1 VDGAVIE
8 DRLSELLEH
17 AVHATDPEVSLH
29 AVAALRR
36 ELDAYERVQAWRAL
50 DAGSSY
56 GSVARALGISRQAA
70 HRRYRELVAAA
81 EPPPGAAR
89 RRVTPEARAAVQLAG
104 EEAKSMGAS
113 RIGSEHLLLG
123 ILRAGDER
131 AAPVL
136 RAHGVTLEAARM
148 AALPTLGG
156 DDGGGGGGGSALTE
170 YARRVFSEAM
180 RNAQATPGHSIDAA
194 DLLAAALHDDGGGAC
209 RTLDALAVDAAVVRA
224 SLRV

>member
-17 AVHATDPEVSLH
+17 ALRATDPEISLH
-29 AVAALRR
+29 ALAALRR
-36 ELDAYERVQAWRAL
+36 ELDAFERVQAWRAL

-70 HRRYRELVAAA
+70 HRRYRELASAA
-81 EPPPGAAR
+81 EPPPGAVR

-104 EEAKSMGAS
+104 EEAKALGAT

-123 ILRAGDER
+123 ILRAGDAR
-131 AAPVL
+131 AAPAL
-136 RAHGVTLEAARM
+136 RAHGVTLEAARL

-156 DDGGGGGGGSALTE
+156 QDGAGESALTA
-170 YARRVFSEAM
+170 YARRVFGQAM
-180 RNAQATPGHSIDAA
+180 RHAQATPGHPIDTT
-194 DLLAAALHDDGGGAC
+194 DLLTAALREDGGGAC
-209 RTLDALAVDAAVVRA
+209 RTLAALGVDATAVRA
-224 SLRV
+224 RLSR